1 MKQQI
6 KETRQ
11 SQSEQLETD
20 YQQAVAYTQ
29 ELEPEITGY
38 RETESKLEQRTPLL
52 ALINGITREIT
63 TILELDEML
72 DRVAYLVQD
81 LFDYHHVALYLIDG
95 NLAVLKAV
103 AGSYEAQ
110 IPKDYSQS
118 LDHGII
124 GQVATYGDKVVVNN
138 VANEPD
144 YLTLIPA
151 QTDIQSE
158 MCLPIKMGTTVL
170 GILDIQSPNLNAFSP
185 NDIIAMET
193 LALQIAVA
201 IEKAH
206 LYETIQKELAERKW
220 AETQLRNRAHQQAIV
235 AELGLLALSG
245 VELATLINQAVKLI
259 AEGLEIE
266 YCQILE
272 LLPDAD
278 QLLLRAGE
286 GWPEELVGET
296 TVSADAKYQS
306 GYTLLSSE
314 PVIVE
319 ELGREDRFSGDPLL
333 VEHEVVSGMSV
344 IIDGRDWPFG
354 VLGVHTTRQREFRQ
368 DDINFL
374 QAIANVL
381 AQAIERKRAEE
392 ALRESEERYR
402 NLVETLF
409 ETIAIY
415 SEGRF
420 VYVNSAGA
428 KLYGASTA
436 DELIGKAVTDF
447 IQPDH
452 LEIIEAH
459 QRESGRMP
467 LIEDR
472 LTRRDGSSVD
482 VEIAGVPITY
492 QGRPA
497 TQIVIRDITER
508 KWAEAELKT
517 RAQQQAAVAELG
529 QNVLAGLEIATLLN
543 QAVKLIAEGLEIEYC
558 QILELLPDA
567 DQLLLRAGE
576 GWPEELVGETTV
588 SADTKYQSGYTL
600 LSSEPVIVEELGRED
615 RFSGDP
621 LLVEH
626 EVVSGM
632 SVIIDGRDWPFGV
645 LGVHT
650 TRQREFRQDDI
661 NFLQAIAN
669 VLAQAIERKRAE
681 EALRESEERYR
692 NLVET
697 LFETIAIYS
706 EGRFVYVN
714 SAGAKLYGA
723 STADELIGKAVT
735 DFIQPDH
742 LEIIEAHQRVEQTG
756 QSTLI
761 EDQLTRRDGSSVD
774 VEIAGVP
781 ITYQGRPA
789 TQIVIRDITERK
801 RAEKALQENEEK
813 YRTLIEKSSDAI
825 FLLYGGRF
833 EIINRKFEELFGITQ
848 AEIQSPDFVFTNI
861 VAPKSRKLVMEGS
874 ARGMTDPK
882 LYPRY
887 ELTALDKD
895 GNEIEI
901 ELTVSYP
908 AYRQGLATQGIMRDI
923 TERKRIEEEK
933 RNAYEQVQKYA
944 EELAEK
950 IEEVQRQREIA
961 TILAEVVASVSLTL
975 SPGELLD
982 HILFK
987 LQQLISYDSAAIFLL
1002 KDDDHLVMEAARGFE
1017 EDIVN
1022 QEFAVKGNTLYQQM
1036 RNQKSYILVQ
1046 DTHTDDRYQYWYG
1059 ADRVRSWIGAPLL
1072 IAQKMIGYL
1081 TVDRHLPNTFVPAD
1095 ADLAQAFAH
1104 QVAQTIHNTQLFT
1117 DLREAQSQLIQRER
1131 LAALGQMA
1139 ATVAHE
1145 IRNPLMAIRMGIEYL
1160 VRDVPGDDPRQRGAA
1175 LMQVNMGRIDRIVE
1189 DILYVSRAPRPNL
1202 VPGSLYTI
1210 LQDELTHWEM
1220 NVADKNITIDAD
1232 LEEGLSPI
1240 LIDADQIG
1248 RSLSNLIG
1256 NGIDAVGPGGELHL
1270 TLHADAKRQDQIIT
1284 ITDNGPGIPPENQ
1297 RKIFEPFFTTKS
1309 RGTGLGLAIVK
1320 QIINYHRGEIIVS
1333 SEVGQGT
1340 TFTISLPQ
1348 IEKES

>member
-1 MKQQI
+1 MEQHI

-11 SQSEQLETD
+11 NQAE
-20 YQQAVAYTQ
+20 QQAGAYTQ
-29 ELEPEITGY
+29 ELEQEITQY
-38 RETESKLEQRTPLL
+38 RETETEMKQRTDLL
-52 ALINGITREIT
+52 ALINGITREINAT
-63 TILELDEML
+63 LELDEML
-72 DRVAYLVQD
+72 DRVAYLLREMFKYD
-81 LFDYHHVALYLIDG
+81 HVALYLIDG
-95 NLAVLKAV
+95 DLAKLKAV
-103 AGSYEAQ
+103 AGLYEAQ
-110 IPKDYSQS
+110 IPEEYSQS
-118 LDHGII
+118 LDQGII
-124 GQVATYGDKVVVNN
+124 GQVVTYGDKMVIND

-144 YLTLIPA
+144 YLSLVPE
-151 QTDIQSE
+151 QVDIQSE
-158 MCLPIKMGTTVL
+158 MCLPIKMSTTVL
-170 GILDIQSPNLNAFSP
+170 GVLDVQSPQLNAFGP
-185 NDIIAMET
+185 NDIAAMET
-193 LALQIAVA
+193 LTHQIAVA

-206 LYETIQKELAERKW
+206 LYETIQTEFAERKW
-220 AETQLRNRAHQQAIV
+220 AEAQLKNRAHQQAIV
-235 AELGLLALSG
+235 AELGLRALSG
-245 VELATLINQAVKLI
+245 DELAVLIDEAVKFV

-272 LLPDAD
+272 LLPDVD
-278 QLLLRAGE
+278 QLLLRAGV
-286 GWPEELVGET
+286 GWEEELIGET
-296 TVSADAKYQS
+296 TISADTKHQS

-319 ELGREDRFSGDPLL
+319 ELATEERFSGSPLL
-333 VEHEVVSGMSV
+333 EEHEVVSGMSV

-354 VLGVHTTRQREFRQ
+354 VLGVHTTKKRTFTQ

-436 DELIGKAVTDF
+436 DELIGRAVTDF

-452 LEIIEAH
+452 LEIIETH
-459 QRESGRMP
+459 QRKSGRMP

-508 KWAEAELKT
+508 KWAEVELKN
-517 RAQQQAAVAELG
+517 RAQQQAVVAELG
-529 QNVLAGLEIATLLN
+529 QRVLAGLNISTLIN
-543 QAVKLIAEGLEIEYC
+543 QAVQLVAEGLEIEYC
-558 QILELLPDA
+558 QILELLPDV
-567 DQLLLRAGE
+567 DQLLLRAGV
-576 GWPEELVGETTV
+576 GWEEELIGETTI

-600 LSSEPVIVEELGRED
+600 LSSEPVIVEELAIEE
-615 RFSGDP
+615 RFSSDP
-621 LLVEH
+621 LLEEH

-650 TRQREFRQDDI
+650 TKKRTFTQDDI

-723 STADELIGKAVT
+723 STADELIGRAVT

-742 LEIIEAHQRVEQTG
+742 LEIIEAHQRVEQTD
-756 QSTLI
+756 QSTLL
-761 EDQLTRRDGSSVD
+761 EDRLTRRDGSSVD

-833 EIINRKFEELFGITQ
+833 EIINRKFEELFGITH
-848 AEIQSPDFVFTNI
+848 EDIQSPDFVFTNI
-861 VAPKSRKLVMEGS
+861 VAPKSRKLVMEGA
-874 ARGMTDPK
+874 ARQITDPK

-908 AYRQGLATQGIMRDI
+908 TYRQGLATQGIMRDI
-923 TERKRIEEEK
+923 TERKRIEDEK

-1002 KDDDHLVMEAARGFE
+1002 KDEDHLVMEAARGFE
-1017 EDIVN
+1017 DEIVN
-1022 QEFAVKGNTLYQQM
+1022 QEFAVKENTLYQLM
-1036 RNQKSYILVQ
+1036 RDQKSYILVE
-1046 DTHTDDRYQYWYG
+1046 DTRTDDRYQFWYG
-1059 ADRVRSWIGAPLL
+1059 ADSVRSWIGAPLL

-1081 TVDRHLPNTFVPAD
+1081 TVDRHLPNTFVSAD

-1104 QVAQTIHNTQLFT
+1104 QVAQTIHNAQLFT

-1160 VRDVPGDDPRQRGAA
+1160 VRDVPSDDPRQRGAA

-1202 VPGSLYTI
+1202 ALGSLYTV

-1220 NVADKNITIDAD
+1220 NVADKNITIIAD
-1232 LEEGLSPI
+1232 LEEGLPPI
-1240 LIDADQIG
+1240 LLDADQIG

-1256 NGIDAVGPGGELHL
+1256 NGIDAVGPGGKLHL
-1270 TLHADAKRQDQIIT
+1270 ALYTDADHKDQVIT

-1297 RKIFEPFFTTKS
+1297 LKIFEPFFTTKS

-1320 QIINYHRGEIIVS
+1320 QIINYHRGEIRVT

-1340 TFTISLPQ
+1340 TFTINLPQ
-1348 IEKES
+1348 VEKES